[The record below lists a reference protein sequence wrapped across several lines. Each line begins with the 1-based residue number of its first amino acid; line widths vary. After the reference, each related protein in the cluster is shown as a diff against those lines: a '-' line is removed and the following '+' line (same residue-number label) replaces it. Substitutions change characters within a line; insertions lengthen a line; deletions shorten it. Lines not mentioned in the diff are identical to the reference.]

1 MTAARGISAIGLMRS
16 QTIQLT
22 RQVGPLLTLL
32 SGGVLLV
39 LFALLVAATL
49 QAAAPP
55 EDPSAADAVVR
66 QIPVAGFAFSQLF
79 IGAAAT
85 VLVTTEWASGAV
97 ITTIA
102 TTQRRFGLVWSKA
115 VVAAIASGFV
125 VAISALIGVL
135 CANPLLAGTG
145 HTIDL
150 GEWAV
155 QRELLGTIAAGA
167 AAAMIAVGLALLLRR
182 TALALVVFIGLD
194 LIAPIVFALVPGDV
208 VKDVSRFLP
217 MNVFSAM
224 MRTGE
229 AMDGAMSIPAAYLVA
244 AIFAV
249 VALAA
254 GWWRTS
260 RDG

>member
-39 LFALLVAATL
+39 LFALLVAATVN
-49 QAAAPP
+49 AEAPP

-115 VVAAIASGFV
+115 VVAAIASGLV
-125 VAISALIGVL
+125 VAVSALIGVL
-135 CANPLLAGTG
+135 CANPLLTRV
-145 HTIDL
+145 HSIDL

-155 QRELLGTIAAGA
+155 QRELLGTMAAGA

-182 TALALVVFIGLD
+182 TALALVAFIGLD